1 MDCQSFELTETALAR
16 TAKERDLLA
25 DAIIAKLPWATPR
38 GEIDRAFACQAAA
51 GGQGGLAEHVA
62 SSWLNIDRHL
72 EAYGR
77 SGAFSDEERDAIGLV
92 RNALRRV
99 QVPVA
104 GVLLATAVMQ
114 AITGS

>member
-1 MDCQSFELTETALAR
+1 METALATAR
-16 TAKERDLLA
+16 TAQQQERLA
-25 DAIIAKLPWATPR
+25 DAILTKLPWVTPR

-62 SSWLNIDRHL
+62 CSWLNIDRHL

-77 SGAFSDEERDAIGLV
+77 SGAISDEERDAISLV

-99 QVPVA
+99 QLPVA
-104 GVLLATAVMQ
+104 GMLLVTGVLQ
-114 AITGS
+114 ALTVG

>member
-1 MDCQSFELTETALAR
+1 MAR

-25 DAIIAKLPWATPR
+25 DAILTKLPWATPR

-51 GGQGGLAEHVA
+51 GSQGGLADHVA

-77 SGAFSDEERDAIGLV
+77 SGTFSDEERSAIGLV

-99 QVPVA
+99 QVPLT
-104 GVLLATAVMQ
+104 GMLLAAAMLQ
-114 AITGS
+114 ALGDG